1 MVCKKCGK
9 ENPEGVRFCAGC
21 GSIMEASAASV
32 ETAYG
37 ANGAYTAPAG
47 ENAGAPVGAYA
58 TAPSGESFVDKA
70 KALWAKREV
79 KLGVA
84 IVAAIIVILLVFGSC
99 GGGASSPEDAAE
111 NFVIARLEGDVD
123 AYIDCLPPQI
133 AENLEDAYDKYEK
146 DKMDEIREE
155 AKDEA
160 VEDYEIKKI
169 KKEKM
174 DKDERKSY
182 ESNLSQSAASYA
194 ASVDF
199 DEDDIKDMSMKEMRE
214 IQEEYEE
221 DYEVEI
227 EEAYYVTVEGKA
239 DGEDF
244 EKTIPVGEIDGD
256 WYVLKTGF

>member
-1 MVCKKCGK
+1 M
-9 ENPEGVRFCAGC
+9 
-21 GSIMEASAASV
+21 
-32 ETAYG
+32 
-37 ANGAYTAPAG
+37 
-47 ENAGAPVGAYA
+47 
-58 TAPSGESFVDKA
+58 DKA

-169 KKEKM
+169 KKKKWIKM
-174 DKDERKSY
+174 SER
-182 ESNLSQSAASYA
+182 A
-194 ASVDF
+194 
-199 DEDDIKDMSMKEMRE
+199 MSPIFLRVQLAM
-214 IQEEYEE
+214 
-221 DYEVEI
+221 
-227 EEAYYVTVEGKA
+227 
-239 DGEDF
+239 
-244 EKTIPVGEIDGD
+244 P
-256 WYVLKTGF
+256 LL